1 MTLTQA
7 ARRESTS
14 SRASFSASS
23 EVQVLRITILS
34 VLSRFRGPSEMQF
47 RKIFRNDSGQ
57 QCYHYVPR
65 PRVRMKAPLA
75 RLAFAIAI
83 LALGSYAVF
92 AWRGP
97 GGFRALSE
105 KEARIKELERSNE

>member
-1 MTLTQA
+1 
-7 ARRESTS
+7 
-14 SRASFSASS
+14 
-23 EVQVLRITILS
+23 
-34 VLSRFRGPSEMQF
+34 
-47 RKIFRNDSGQ
+47 
-57 QCYHYVPR
+57 
-65 PRVRMKAPLA
+65 MKAPLA

-105 KEARIKELERSNE
+105 KEARIKELERSNEALAKEIERRREHIRRLNENPAEQELEIRDRLKLVHPNEKVYITGEPEKEKKPFHK

>member
-1 MTLTQA
+1 
-7 ARRESTS
+7 
-14 SRASFSASS
+14 
-23 EVQVLRITILS
+23 
-34 VLSRFRGPSEMQF
+34 
-47 RKIFRNDSGQ
+47 
-57 QCYHYVPR
+57 
-65 PRVRMKAPLA
+65 MKAPLA

-105 KEARIKELERSNE
+105 KEARIKELERSNEALAKEIERRREHIRRLNENPAEQELEIRDRLKLVHPNEKVYITGEPEKEKKPSHK